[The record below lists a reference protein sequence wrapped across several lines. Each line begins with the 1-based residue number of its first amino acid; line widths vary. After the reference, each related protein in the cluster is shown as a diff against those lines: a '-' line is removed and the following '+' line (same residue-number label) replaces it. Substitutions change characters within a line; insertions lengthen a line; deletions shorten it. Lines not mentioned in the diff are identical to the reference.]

1 MKNDF
6 VSTTLLQKQAR
17 IATESERLSFNH
29 IDNFSSH
36 SSHLRSSS
44 ISFAVTMT
52 TTAAAA
58 KIIKTAFIFVHP
70 MTLLKS
76 ERKKKTKIY
85 KNIQSNIRVSR
96 KSGTV
101 CLSITFKLYYNLCM

>member
-29 IDNFSSH
+29 DIDNF

-58 KIIKTAFIFVHP
+58 KIINTAFIFVHP

-76 ERKKKTKIY
+76 ERKK
-85 KNIQSNIRVSR
+85 NI
-96 KSGTV
+96 
-101 CLSITFKLYYNLCM
+101 